1 MDVMKNKYIV
11 YIDSEFIDKIANRS
25 GTMLTQEEASVRR
38 NKILKSIVME
48 VNSFFKGDALSDVLF
63 AATFVGSDGKRHR
76 AIEIKPVSGFGKHAG
91 RVLKKIKK
99 LSK

>member
-1 MDVMKNKYIV
+1 MGVMKNKYIV
-11 YIDSEFIDKIANRS
+11 YIDSDYIKMMSFQLGRHGMMEDQDKCVKQTIDNVERFLNGDDS
-25 GTMLTQEEASVRR
+25 R
-38 NKILKSIVME
+38 N
-48 VNSFFKGDALSDVLF
+48 VLF
-63 AATFVGSDGKRHR
+63 TSTFIGSDGKRHR